1 MSGTGFLDGFEPK
14 KGNFEPAPKG
24 GKKKKETKV
33 KKEPK
38 QQKIT
43 EPVVEGTQVPSDDSF
58 EADNEKEASALKAA
72 KAKVKGQEQAMAS
85 VGLPNANSAIQ
96 RMIQSARVQ
105 MPPEHNFVLCGIS
118 GPPKSGKSGGVLD
131 SRTKE
136 EIANGAEIAHL
147 DFDMGGI
154 STVSAHH
161 AGNPGILVFN
171 PWEFNYD
178 AETTDSYDFPA
189 TFQKVIN
196 LLKGLLAQVEYQR
209 AYYAEHGKMPKPYL
223 KTVVFDG
230 ADQWLHICE
239 TVMKIE
245 DLELGV
251 DGLDAAVYLRQHEK
265 GDAKKKSVSRFNWN
279 LRTIRYQTAIHLL
292 RELCRLGVHCYV
304 ITHMK
309 PGYDSTGNEV
319 AGADKPKWHSD
330 TEGQLQQVVY
340 TELEEERN
348 EVGELTGVV
357 RAYGVVV
364 ANRTS
369 LASPERFLI
378 FERNSDGGV
387 WHGWPGIAEG
397 DFTGGAE

>member
-1 MSGTGFLDGFEPK
+1 MGGTGFLDGFEPK
-14 KGNFEPAPKG
+14 KGNFEPPA
-24 GKKKKETKV
+24 KKAGAKKATKPT
-33 KKEPK
+33 KEPK
-38 QQKIT
+38 QVKIT
-43 EPVVEGTQVPSDDSF
+43 ESVKKVVQE
-58 EADNEKEASALKAA
+58 
-72 KAKVKGQEQAMAS
+72 KAKETEPQNVVVSDEWPQGDSDERFTP
-85 VGLPNANSAIQ
+85 LPNANPAIQ
-96 RMIQSARVQ
+96 RMIASARVQ
-105 MPPEHNFVLCGIS
+105 LDQTHKFVLCGVS

-131 SRTKE
+131 SRTQE
-136 EIANGAEIAHL
+136 EIAHGAEIYHI

-154 STVSAHH
+154 STVAAHH
-161 AGNPGILVFN
+161 HDNPGIVVLN
-171 PWEFNYD
+171 PWVFNYD
-178 AETTDSYDFPA
+178 ATTRDSYDFPA
-189 TFQKVIN
+189 TFQKVIDI
-196 LLKGLLAQVEYQR
+196 LKEALAQTEYQR
-209 AYYAEHGKMPKPYL
+209 RYYAEHGEMPMPYL
-223 KTVVFDG
+223 KTVVLDG

-265 GDAKKKSVSRFNWN
+265 GDSKKKSVSRFNWN
-279 LRTIRYQTAIHLL
+279 LRTIRYQVAIHLL
-292 RELCRLGVHCYV
+292 RELCRLGVHCYI

-348 EVGELTGVV
+348 EAGELTGVV
-357 RAYGVVV
+357 RAYGIVV

-378 FERNSDGGV
+378 FERNADGGV
-387 WHGWPGIAEG
+387 WYGWPGIAEG

>member
-1 MSGTGFLDGFEPK
+1 MGTGFLDGFEPK
-14 KGNFEPAPKG
+14 KGNFEPEPKG
-24 GKKKKETKV
+24 KGKKASKPKPEPKATKV
-33 KKEPK
+33 VH
-38 QQKIT
+38 
-43 EPVVEGTQVPSDDSF
+43 EPVVEGTQIVDFDSF
-58 EADNEKEASALKAA
+58 DADNAREA
-72 KAKVKGQEQAMAS
+72 KALQPDPIVEEPKPQKTQA
-85 VGLPNANSAIQ
+85 LPNANSAIQ
-96 RMIQSARVQ
+96 RMIASARVQ
-105 MPPEHNFVLCGIS
+105 MPAKHNYVLAGIA

-136 EIANGAEIAHL
+136 EIKNGAEIAHL
-147 DFDMGGI
+147 DFDMGGL
-154 STVSAHH
+154 STVAAHH
-161 AGNPGILVFN
+161 SDAPGILVFN

-178 AETTDSYDFPA
+178 AETNDSYDFPA
-189 TFQKVIN
+189 TYTKTIN
-196 LLKGLLAQVEYQR
+196 LLKGLLEQVEYQR
-209 AYYAEHGKMPKPYL
+209 AYFSEHGKMPTPYL

-245 DLELGV
+245 DLELGA

-309 PGYDSTGNEV
+309 PGYDSSGNEV

-330 TEGQLQQVVY
+330 TEGQLQQVIY

-348 EVGELTGVV
+348 ELGELTGVV
-357 RAYGVVV
+357 KAYGVVV

-397 DFTGGAE
+397 DFTGGVE